1 MKTLFKAI
9 AVASLA
15 TATAAQ
21 AELSASVAVDS
32 EYVFRGVT
40 LDSDATTS
48 ATLEYA
54 ISGLTVGAWI
64 ADDEA
69 GETDLYVSYGLNAGG
84 VDLGLSYTDYSYNND
99 PVLDEANPGVR
110 ASGGQQEIAVS
121 ASVKGLGLSYTD
133 GTDDTYGTDHDY
145 SVVTLDY
152 TFGNVNVLV
161 GQIDVDLS
169 NADNSYFEISGS
181 LGQIAGVEATLSY
194 SGTFD
199 EGTNS
204 IAVNDEGAVES
215 DSIVIG
221 FSKAFDL

>member
-1 MKTLFKAI
+1 MKTLLKAI

-40 LDSDATTS
+40 QDDSATVS
-48 ATLEYA
+48 GTLEYA
-54 ISGLTVGAWI
+54 INGLTVGAWV
-64 ADDEA
+64 ADSENQ
-69 GETDLYVSYGLNAGG
+69 ETDLYVSYGLNAGG
-84 VDLGLSYTDYSYNND
+84 VDLGVSYTDYSYDQNT
-99 PVLDEANPGVR
+99 
-110 ASGGQQEIAVS
+110 GGQQEIAVS
-121 ASVKGLGLSYTD
+121 ASIKGLGLSYTD
-133 GTDDTYGTDHDY
+133 GSDDTDGGDVDY
-145 SVVTLDY
+145 SIVTLDY

-169 NADNSYFEISGS
+169 DANNSYFEISGS

-199 EGTNS
+199 EDANS
-204 IAVNDEGAVES
+204 IASDVES

>member
-84 VDLGLSYTDYSYNND
+84 VDLGLSYTDYSYND
-99 PVLDEANPGVR
+99 

-121 ASVKGLGLSYTD
+121 ASVKGLGLNYVD
-133 GTDDTYGTDHDY
+133 GSDDQNGADGDY
-145 SVVTLDY
+145 DVITLDY

-161 GQIDVDLS
+161 GQVDYDA
-169 NADNSYFEISGS
+169 ADYSYFEISGS
-181 LGQIAGVEATLSY
+181 LGQIAGVDASLTFT
-194 SGTFD
+194 GTFD
-199 EGTNS
+199 ES
-204 IAVNDEGAVES
+204 DAAVTQANES
-215 DSIVIG
+215 RIDAQDSIVIG

>member
-84 VDLGLSYTDYSYNND
+84 VDLGLSYTDYSYND
-99 PVLDEANPGVR
+99 ASFDGF
-110 ASGGQQEIAVS
+110 SGGQQEIAVS
-121 ASVKGLGLSYTD
+121 VSVKGLGLNYVD
-133 GTDDTYGTDHDY
+133 GTDELLDISDVDY
-145 SVVTLDY
+145 DVITLDY
-152 TFGNVNVLV
+152 TLGNVNVLV
-161 GQIDVDLS
+161 GQVDYEGD
-169 NADNSYFEISGS
+169 ADYSFFEISGS
-181 LGQIAGVEATLSY
+181 LGQIAGLDASLTIT
-194 SGTFD
+194 GTFD
-199 EGTNS
+199 ESDFVAAEFADAGIDTQ
-204 IAVNDEGAVES
+204 

-221 FSKAFDL
+221 FSKSFDL

>member
-84 VDLGLSYTDYSYNND
+84 VDLGLSYTDYSYND
-99 PVLDEANPGVR
+99 

-121 ASVKGLGLSYTD
+121 ASVKGLGLNYVD
-133 GTDDTYGTDHDY
+133 GSDDQNGADGDY
-145 SVVTLDY
+145 DVITLDY
-152 TFGNVNVLV
+152 TFSNVNVLV
-161 GQIDVDLS
+161 GQVDYDA
-169 NADNSYFEISGS
+169 ADYSYFEISGS
-181 LGQIAGVEATLSY
+181 LGQIAGVDASLTLT
-194 SGTFD
+194 GTFD
-199 EGTNS
+199 ESDATVAAAQEAN
-204 IAVNDEGAVES
+204 IDLQ

>member
-40 LDSDATTS
+40 QDDSATVS
-48 ATLEYA
+48 GTLEYA

-84 VDLGLSYTDYSYNND
+84 VDLGLSYTDYSYND
-99 PVLDEANPGVR
+99 

-121 ASVKGLGLSYTD
+121 ASVKGLGLNYVD
-133 GTDDTYGTDHDY
+133 GSDDQNGADGDY
-145 SVVTLDY
+145 DVITLDY

-161 GQIDVDLS
+161 GQVDYDA
-169 NADNSYFEISGS
+169 ADYSYFEISGS
-181 LGQIAGVEATLSY
+181 LGQIAGVDASLTLT
-194 SGTFD
+194 GTFD
-199 EGTNS
+199 ESDATVAAAQEAN
-204 IAVNDEGAVES
+204 IDLQ

>member
-9 AVASLA
+9 AIASLA

-84 VDLGLSYTDYSYNND
+84 VDLGLSYTDYSYND
-99 PVLDEANPGVR
+99 

-121 ASVKGLGLSYTD
+121 ASVKGLGLNYVD
-133 GTDDTYGTDHDY
+133 GSDDQNGADGDY
-145 SVVTLDY
+145 DVITLDY

-161 GQIDVDLS
+161 GQVDYDA
-169 NADNSYFEISGS
+169 ADYSYFEISGS
-181 LGQIAGVEATLSY
+181 LGQIAGVDASLTLT
-194 SGTFD
+194 GTFD
-199 EGTNS
+199 ESDATVAAAQEAN
-204 IAVNDEGAVES
+204 IDLQ

>member
-84 VDLGLSYTDYSYNND
+84 VDLGLSYTDYSYND
-99 PVLDEANPGVR
+99 

-121 ASVKGLGLSYTD
+121 ASVKGLGLNYVD
-133 GTDDTYGTDHDY
+133 GSDDQNGADGDY
-145 SVVTLDY
+145 DVITLDY

-161 GQIDVDLS
+161 GQVDYDA
-169 NADNSYFEISGS
+169 ADYSYFEISGS
-181 LGQIAGVEATLSY
+181 LGQIAGVDASLTLT
-194 SGTFD
+194 GTFD
-199 EGTNS
+199 ES
-204 IAVNDEGAVES
+204 DAAVTQANES
-215 DSIVIG
+215 GIDAQDSIVIG

>member
-9 AVASLA
+9 AIASLA

-32 EYVFRGVT
+32 EYVFRGIT
-40 LDSDATTS
+40 LDDSATTS

-84 VDLGLSYTDYSYNND
+84 VDLGLSYTDYSYND
-99 PVLDEANPGVR
+99 V
-110 ASGGQQEIAVS
+110 SGGQQEIAVS
-121 ASVKGLGLSYTD
+121 ASVKGLGLNYVD
-133 GTDDTYGTDHDY
+133 GTEDLTGFDLDY
-145 SVVTLDY
+145 DVITLDY

-161 GQIDVDLS
+161 GQYDLADADVDYS
-169 NADNSYFEISGS
+169 FFEISGS
-181 LGQIAGVEATLSY
+181 LGQIAGLDASLTIT
-194 SGTFD
+194 GTFD
-199 EGTNS
+199 ESDN
-204 IAVNDEGAVES
+204 AVLAGQLANVDS
-215 DSIVIG
+215 QDSIVIG

>member
-84 VDLGLSYTDYSYNND
+84 VDLGLSYTDYSYND
-99 PVLDEANPGVR
+99 V
-110 ASGGQQEIAVS
+110 SFYGQSWRPARDCCFCFC
-121 ASVKGLGLSYTD
+121 KGLR
-133 GTDDTYGTDHDY
+133 
-145 SVVTLDY
+145 
-152 TFGNVNVLV
+152 
-161 GQIDVDLS
+161 
-169 NADNSYFEISGS
+169 FE
-181 LGQIAGVEATLSY
+181 LR
-194 SGTFD
+194 
-199 EGTNS
+199 
-204 IAVNDEGAVES
+204 
-215 DSIVIG
+215 
-221 FSKAFDL
+221 

>member
-40 LDSDATTS
+40 QDDSATVS
-48 ATLEYA
+48 GTLEYA
-54 ISGLTVGAWI
+54 ISGLTVGAWV
-64 ADDEA
+64 ADSENQ
-69 GETDLYVSYGLNAGG
+69 ETDLYVSYGLTAGG
-84 VDLGLSYTDYSYNND
+84 VDLSLSYTDYSY
-99 PVLDEANPGVR
+99 DENT
-110 ASGGQQEIAVS
+110 GGQQEIALS

-133 GTDDTYGTDHDY
+133 GTDDSQGMDVDY
-145 SVVTLDY
+145 SIVTLDY

>member
-84 VDLGLSYTDYSYNND
+84 VDLGLSYTDYSYND
-99 PVLDEANPGVR
+99 

-121 ASVKGLGLSYTD
+121 ASVKGLGLNYVD
-133 GTDDTYGTDHDY
+133 GSDDQNGADGDY
-145 SVVTLDY
+145 DVITLDY

-161 GQIDVDLS
+161 GQVDYDA
-169 NADNSYFEISGS
+169 ADYSYFEISGS
-181 LGQIAGVEATLSY
+181 LGQIAGVDASLTLT
-194 SGTFD
+194 GTFD
-199 EGTNS
+199 ESDATVAAAQEAN
-204 IAVNDEGAVES
+204 IDLQ

>member
-54 ISGLTVGAWI
+54 VSGLTVGAWI
-64 ADDEA
+64 ADDNA

-84 VDLGLSYTDYSYNND
+84 VDLGLSYTDYSYND
-99 PVLDEANPGVR
+99 VSFYGQ
-110 ASGGQQEIAVS
+110 SGGQQEIAVS
-121 ASVKGLGLSYTD
+121 ASVKGLGLNYVD
-133 GTDDTYGTDHDY
+133 GTDETKAPTDLDY
-145 SVVTLDY
+145 DVITLDY

-161 GQIDVDLS
+161 GQYD
-169 NADNSYFEISGS
+169 ADGDADYSFFEISGS
-181 LGQIAGVEATLSY
+181 LGQIAGLDATLTLT
-194 SGTFD
+194 GTFD
-199 EGTNS
+199 ESDS
-204 IAVNDEGAVES
+204 ILAAAVAEGVDTQ

>member
-69 GETDLYVSYGLNAGG
+69 GETDLYVSYGLNVGG
-84 VDLGLSYTDYSYNND
+84 VDLGISFTDYSYD
-99 PVLDEANPGVR
+99 SDGY
-110 ASGGQQEIAVS
+110 GGQQEVAVS
-121 ASVKGLGLSYTD
+121 ASVKGLGLSYVDGSDDNSDDSSSTTD
-133 GTDDTYGTDHDY
+133 ADY
-145 SVVTLDY
+145 NVITLDY
-152 TFGNVNVLV
+152 TVGNVNVLV
-161 GQIDVDLS
+161 GQVDNDGVTS
-169 NADNSYFEISGS
+169 EEAYDYSYFELSGS
-181 LGQIAGVEATLSY
+181 LGQIAGLDASLTIT
-194 SGTFD
+194 GTFD
-199 EGTNS
+199 ESEAFDNQ
-204 IAVNDEGAVES
+204 

>member
-32 EYVFRGVT
+32 EYVFRGIT
-40 LDSDATTS
+40 LDDSATTS

-64 ADDEA
+64 ADDNN

-84 VDLGLSYTDYSYNND
+84 VDLGLSYTDYSYND
-99 PVLDEANPGVR
+99 

-121 ASVKGLGLSYTD
+121 ASVKGLGLNYVD
-133 GTDDTYGTDHDY
+133 GSDDQNGADGDY
-145 SVVTLDY
+145 DVITLDY

-161 GQIDVDLS
+161 GQVDYDA
-169 NADNSYFEISGS
+169 ADYSYFEISGS
-181 LGQIAGVEATLSY
+181 LGQIAGVDASLTLT
-194 SGTFD
+194 GTFD
-199 EGTNS
+199 ESDATVAAAQEAN
-204 IAVNDEGAVES
+204 IDLQ

>member
-32 EYVFRGVT
+32 EYVFRGIT
-40 LDSDATTS
+40 LDDSATTS

-64 ADDEA
+64 ADDNN

-84 VDLGLSYTDYSYNND
+84 VDLGLSYTDYSYND
-99 PVLDEANPGVR
+99 V
-110 ASGGQQEIAVS
+110 SGGQQEIAVS
-121 ASVKGLGLSYTD
+121 ASVKGLGLNYVD
-133 GTDDTYGTDHDY
+133 GTEDLTGFDLDY
-145 SVVTLDY
+145 DVITLDY

-161 GQIDVDLS
+161 GQYDLADADVDYS
-169 NADNSYFEISGS
+169 FFEISGS
-181 LGQIAGVEATLSY
+181 LGQIAGLDASLTIT
-194 SGTFD
+194 GTFD
-199 EGTNS
+199 ESDN
-204 IAVNDEGAVES
+204 AVLAGQLANVDS
-215 DSIVIG
+215 QDSIVIG
-221 FSKAFDL
+221 LSKAFDL

>member
-69 GETDLYVSYGLNAGG
+69 GETDLYVSYGLNVGG
-84 VDLGLSYTDYSYNND
+84 VDLGISYTDYSYHD
-99 PVLDEANPGVR
+99 
-110 ASGGQQEIAVS
+110 STGGQEEIAVS
-121 ASVKGLGLSYTD
+121 ASAGGVGFNYVD
-133 GTDDTYGTDHDY
+133 GEDTALVEGFDLDF
-145 SVVTLDY
+145 SVITLDY
-152 TFGNVNVLV
+152 TFGNVNVLL
-161 GQIDVDLS
+161 GQYDLDDTNVD
-169 NADNSYFEISGS
+169 YTFFEISGS
-181 LGQIAGVEATLSY
+181 LGQIAGLDATLTIT
-194 SGTFD
+194 GTFD
-199 EGTNS
+199 ES
-204 IAVNDEGAVES
+204 ADAEAVADFFAIDS
-215 DSIVIG
+215 QDSIVIG
-221 FSKAFDL
+221 LSKAFDL

>member
-54 ISGLTVGAWI
+54 VSGLTVGAWI

-69 GETDLYVSYGLNAGG
+69 GETDLYVSYGLNVGG
-84 VDLGLSYTDYSYNND
+84 ADLGISYTDYSYHD
-99 PVLDEANPGVR
+99 FT
-110 ASGGQQEIAVS
+110 GGQEEIAVS
-121 ASVKGLGLSYTD
+121 ASAGGVGFNYVDGEDTALVEGLDLD
-133 GTDDTYGTDHDY
+133 F
-145 SVVTLDY
+145 SVITLDY
-152 TFGNVNVLV
+152 TFGNVNVLL
-161 GQIDVDLS
+161 GKYDLDDTNVDYS
-169 NADNSYFEISGS
+169 FFEISGS
-181 LGQIAGVEATLSY
+181 LGQIAGLDATLTIT
-194 SGTFD
+194 GTFD
-199 EGTNS
+199 E
-204 IAVNDEGAVES
+204 I
-215 DSIVIG
+215 
-221 FSKAFDL
+221 

>member
-1 MKTLFKAI
+1 MKTLLKAI

-32 EYVFRGVT
+32 EYVFRGIT
-40 LDSDATTS
+40 LDDSATTS

-84 VDLGLSYTDYSYNND
+84 VDLGLSYTDYSYND
-99 PVLDEANPGVR
+99 V
-110 ASGGQQEIAVS
+110 SGGQQEIAVS
-121 ASVKGLGLSYTD
+121 ASVKGLGLNYVD
-133 GTDDTYGTDHDY
+133 GTEDLTGFDLDY
-145 SVVTLDY
+145 DVITLDY

-161 GQIDVDLS
+161 GQYDLADADVDYS
-169 NADNSYFEISGS
+169 FFEISGS
-181 LGQIAGVEATLSY
+181 LGQIAGLDASLTIT
-194 SGTFD
+194 GTFD
-199 EGTNS
+199 ESDN
-204 IAVNDEGAVES
+204 AVLAGQLANVDS
-215 DSIVIG
+215 QDSIVIG

>member
-64 ADDEA
+64 ADDKN

-84 VDLGLSYTDYSYNND
+84 VDLGLSYTDYSYND
-99 PVLDEANPGVR
+99 L
-110 ASGGQQEIAVS
+110 SGGQQEIAVS
-121 ASVKGLGLSYTD
+121 ASVKGLGLNYVD
-133 GTDDTYGTDHDY
+133 GTDETLDIVDVDY
-145 SVVTLDY
+145 DVITLDY

-161 GQIDVDLS
+161 GQVDYEGD
-169 NADNSYFEISGS
+169 ADFSFFEISGS
-181 LGQIAGVEATLSY
+181 LGQIAGLDASLTIT
-194 SGTFD
+194 GTFD
-199 EGTNS
+199 ES
-204 IAVNDEGAVES
+204 DFIAAEFASTGVDTQ

>member
-69 GETDLYVSYGLNAGG
+69 GETDLYVSYGLNVGG
-84 VDLGLSYTDYSYNND
+84 VDLGLSFTDYSYD
-99 PVLDEANPGVR
+99 SDGY
-110 ASGGQQEIAVS
+110 GGQQEIAVS

-133 GTDDTYGTDHDY
+133 GTDDTFGTDNDY

-161 GQIDVDLS
+161 GQIDVDGP
-169 NADNSYFEISGS
+169 DMDHSYFEISGS
-181 LGQIAGVEATLSY
+181 LGQIVGLDASLTIT
-194 SGTFD
+194 GTFD
-199 EGTNS
+199 EGEE
-204 IAVNDEGAVES
+204 AFGDDEEN

>member
-32 EYVFRGVT
+32 EYVFRGIT
-40 LDSDATTS
+40 LDDSATTS

-64 ADDEA
+64 ADDNN

-84 VDLGLSYTDYSYNND
+84 VDLGLSYTDYSYND
-99 PVLDEANPGVR
+99 V
-110 ASGGQQEIAVS
+110 SGGQQEIAVS
-121 ASVKGLGLSYTD
+121 ASVKGLGLNYVD
-133 GTDDTYGTDHDY
+133 GTEDLTGFDLDY
-145 SVVTLDY
+145 DVITLDY

-161 GQIDVDLS
+161 GQYDLADADVDYS
-169 NADNSYFEISGS
+169 FFEISGS
-181 LGQIAGVEATLSY
+181 LGQIAGLDASLTIT
-194 SGTFD
+194 GTFD
-199 EGTNS
+199 ESDN
-204 IAVNDEGAVES
+204 AVLAGQLANVDS
-215 DSIVIG
+215 QDSIVIG

>member
-48 ATLEYA
+48 ASLEYA

-84 VDLGLSYTDYSYNND
+84 VDLGLSYTDYSYND
-99 PVLDEANPGVR
+99 

-121 ASVKGLGLSYTD
+121 ASIKGLGLNYVD
-133 GTDDTYGTDHDY
+133 GSDDQDGADGDY
-145 SVVTLDY
+145 DVITLDY
-152 TFGNVNVLV
+152 TIGNVNVLV
-161 GQIDVDLS
+161 GQFDYDA
-169 NADNSYFEISGS
+169 ADYSYFEISGS
-181 LGQIAGVEATLSY
+181 LGQIAGLDASLTIT
-194 SGTFD
+194 GTFD
-199 EGTNS
+199 ESDATVAAAQDAG
-204 IAVNDEGAVES
+204 VDMQ

-221 FSKAFDL
+221 LSKAFDL

>member
-32 EYVFRGVT
+32 EYVFRGET
-40 LDSDATTS
+40 LDKDSVTS

-64 ADDEA
+64 ADDKA
-69 GETDLYVSYGLNAGG
+69 GETDLYVSYGLNVGG
-84 VDLGLSYTDYSYNND
+84 VDLGISFTDYSYD
-99 PVLDEANPGVR
+99 SDGY
-110 ASGGQQEIAVS
+110 GGQQEVAVS
-121 ASVKGLGLSYTD
+121 ASVKGLGLSYVDGSDDNSDDSSSTTD
-133 GTDDTYGTDHDY
+133 ADY
-145 SVVTLDY
+145 NVITLDY
-152 TFGNVNVLV
+152 TVGNVNVLV
-161 GQIDVDLS
+161 GQVDNDGVTS
-169 NADNSYFEISGS
+169 EEAYDYSYFELSGS
-181 LGQIAGVEATLSY
+181 LGQIAGLDASLTIT
-194 SGTFD
+194 GTFD
-199 EGTNS
+199 ESEAFDNQ
-204 IAVNDEGAVES
+204 

>member
-32 EYVFRGVT
+32 EYVFRGET
-40 LDSDATTS
+40 LDKDSVMS

-84 VDLGLSYTDYSYNND
+84 VDLGVSYTDYSYNND
-99 PVLDEANPGVR
+99 PLLDEEELPGVR

-133 GTDDTYGTDHDY
+133 GTDDTYGTDNDY

-161 GQIDVDLS
+161 GQIDVDGP
-169 NADNSYFEISGS
+169 DMDHSYFEISGS
-181 LGQIAGVEATLSY
+181 LGQIVGLDASLTIT
-194 SGTFD
+194 GTFD
-199 EGTNS
+199 EGEE
-204 IAVNDEGAVES
+204 AFGNDEEN

-221 FSKAFDL
+221 LSKAFDL

>member
-84 VDLGLSYTDYSYNND
+84 VDLGLSYTDYSYND
-99 PVLDEANPGVR
+99 V
-110 ASGGQQEIAVS
+110 SGGQQEIAVS
-121 ASVKGLGLSYTD
+121 ASVKGLGLNYVD
-133 GTDDTYGTDHDY
+133 GSDDQNGADGDY
-145 SVVTLDY
+145 DVITLDY

-161 GQIDVDLS
+161 GQYDLADADVDYS
-169 NADNSYFEISGS
+169 FFEISGS
-181 LGQIAGVEATLSY
+181 LGQIAGLDASLTIT
-194 SGTFD
+194 GTFD
-199 EGTNS
+199 ESDATVAAAQEAN
-204 IAVNDEGAVES
+204 IDLQ

>member
-32 EYVFRGVT
+32 EYVFRGIT

-64 ADDEA
+64 ADDAA

-84 VDLGLSYTDYSYNND
+84 VDLGLSFTDYSYD
-99 PVLDEANPGVR
+99 SDGY
-110 ASGGQQEIAVS
+110 GGQQEIAVS
-121 ASVKGLGLSYTD
+121 ASVKGLGLSYVD
-133 GTDDTYGTDHDY
+133 GSDDLSEDSSSNDDVDY
-145 SVVTLDY
+145 SVITLDY
-152 TFGNVNVLV
+152 TVGNVNVLV
-161 GQIDVDLS
+161 GQVDNDGATS
-169 NADNSYFEISGS
+169 EEAYDYSYFELSGS
-181 LGQIAGVEATLSY
+181 LGQIAGLDASLTIT
-194 SGTFD
+194 GTFD
-199 EGTNS
+199 ESEAFDNQ
-204 IAVNDEGAVES
+204 

>member
-69 GETDLYVSYGLNAGG
+69 G
-84 VDLGLSYTDYSYNND
+84 
-99 PVLDEANPGVR
+99 
-110 ASGGQQEIAVS
+110 
-121 ASVKGLGLSYTD
+121 
-133 GTDDTYGTDHDY
+133 
-145 SVVTLDY
+145 
-152 TFGNVNVLV
+152 GN
-161 GQIDVDLS
+161 
-169 NADNSYFEISGS
+169 
-181 LGQIAGVEATLSY
+181 
-194 SGTFD
+194 
-199 EGTNS
+199 
-204 IAVNDEGAVES
+204 
-215 DSIVIG
+215 
-221 FSKAFDL
+221 